1 MALTPLGKWD
11 SCFEEQPFPRRHPIA
26 LGERCRTAKHRLR
39 SLRPT
44 RQWADD
50 AISWQTTC
58 PEMTRNL
65 PSRTNR
71 PSFLPAQ
78 VERNSEV
85 YELPIVRP
93 LACVLRG
100 TRGTEEKHFKN
111 QNSCRVLRAFPD
123 YLGGSFAAH
132 RSEQP
137 RNFRAM
143 LRTHPDCEERKVAS
157 RRVADEDMC
166 ALEEVQLSESTVKRW
181 PRPRR

>member
-1 MALTPLGKWD
+1 MRNNHFRAA
-11 SCFEEQPFPRRHPIA
+11 I
-26 LGERCRTAKHRLR
+26 RLR
-39 SLRPT
+39 LVRGVGRPNT
-44 RQWADD
+44 GCDRCGPRGNGLMMLLAG
-50 AISWQTTC
+50 TC